1 MKIGGFKMKNV
12 KKIVYSSAIA
22 LVLISGCSSKN
33 TSSSEDYELSDVTF
47 PLKEEAT
54 LKFITQSS
62 PLAPEDPNEKL
73 IYKRLEEETGVH
85 IEWKNYTNDVFV
97 EKRNLAVA
105 SSDLPDAI
113 MDAGYSDYDLLKL
126 AKDGA
131 IIPVEDLIEKYMPNL
146 QKVLEAAPEYKS
158 MITAPDGHIYSFPWI
173 EELGTGKEN
182 IHSIDDFPWIN
193 VEWLNNLGLEMPKTT
208 EELKQVLLAFKTQD
222 PNGNG
227 KADEIPMSFIIN
239 HGGEDP
245 AFLFGSFGLGDN
257 WDHTVVSNEGKVLF
271 TAADEGY
278 KEGIS
283 YFADLYK
290 EGLIDIEAFEHDWN
304 TYLAKGKDERYGM
317 YFTWDKA
324 NITGMNDKYELM
336 PPLAGPDGHINA
348 TRTNGMGFD
357 RGRMVITSANKNLEL
372 TAKWIDQLYDPHQS
386 VQNNWGTY
394 GDEEQQ
400 NIFEFDKA
408 ENMLKHLPLEGAA
421 PVEVRQKTSI
431 NGPLAILDEYY
442 GKVTTKPDDAAWRLD
457 LMKEVMVPHMK
468 AENIYPK
475 VFFSIEELDKLATIE
490 TDLFAYVNRKRAEWM
505 ATGKVEAE
513 WDEYL
518 KELDRLGLQEW
529 LEIKQTGYDRNQQ

>member
-1 MKIGGFKMKNV
+1 MKNA
-12 KKIVYSSAIA
+12 KKIVCTSAIA
-22 LVLISGCSSKN
+22 IVLLAGCSSKN

-126 AKDGA
+126 AKDEA

-193 VEWLNNLGLEMPKTT
+193 VEWLNKLGLEMPKTT
-208 EELKQVLLAFKTQD
+208 EELKQVLQAFKTQD

-227 KADEIPMSFIIN
+227 KADEIPMSFVIN

-278 KEGIS
+278 KEAIS

-336 PPLAGPDGHINA
+336 PPLAGPDGHTNA

-394 GDEEQQ
+394 GDKDQQ

-421 PVEVRQKTSI
+421 PVEIRQKTSI

-442 GKVTTKPDDAAWRLD
+442 GSVTTKPDDAAWRLD

-513 WDEYL
+513 WDAYL